1 MLAHC
6 WPFNLWVTK
15 MILYGLSTCDTCK
28 KAQKALVAAGHA
40 VTFRDV
46 RAEPLTEAE
55 ITEFITE
62 FGTRIINTQSTTW
75 RGLSDWMKASEADH
89 QLREHPA
96 LMKRPVI
103 RSDRGLT
110 LGWDDMVA
118 AQHM

>member
-1 MLAHC
+1 
-6 WPFNLWVTK
+6 

-28 KAQKALVAAGHA
+28 KAQKALVAAGHE

-46 RAEPLTEAE
+46 RAAPLTEAE

-62 FGTRIINTQSTTW
+62 FGSRIINTQSTTW
-75 RGLSDWMKASEADH
+75 RGLSDWMKASEADQ

-103 RSDRGLT
+103 RQGDSLT
-110 LGWDDMVA
+110 LGWDAEIA
-118 AQHM
+118 ARYT

>member
-1 MLAHC
+1 MGKR
-6 WPFNLWVTK
+6 VV
-15 MILYGLSTCDTCK
+15 IYGLSTCDSCK
-28 KAQKALVAAGHA
+28 KAQKALVAAGHE

-46 RAEPLTEAE
+46 RAAPLTDAE
-55 ITEFITE
+55 INEFITE

-103 RSDRGLT
+103 RSDAGLT
-110 LGWDDMVA
+110 LGWDDAVA
-118 AQHM
+118 AKYM